1 MIIYSFAFPLFVQI
15 KIIVIFN
22 INREKKQMKN
32 ISRRSFIGTSAT
44 GMLGLS
50 TGLSAKSYGRIL
62 GSNDR
67 INIAFLGTG
76 ARSYG
81 HRRMVQGSSQDK
93 NLGVVAVCDIWNQNR
108 EKAAADC
115 FDKFGTKVTQYKYSE
130 ELLNDKDVDAVMI
143 ATGDHQHA
151 RILDEVVKAG
161 KDCYCEKPMAQSI
174 EDAKLA
180 RDTVL
185 NSKQIVQM
193 GSQWVSEPI
202 HRKVRDI
209 VRSGKLGQITKIEQ
223 CWNDNNHRW
232 HVPDDADVASI
243 REEDT
248 DWNRWLLGKP
258 YEPFDPRKYFEFR
271 IFKKYSGGI
280 TSQWMSHG
288 IGLVHFYT
296 DTAIPDSMVAS
307 GGIFGWP
314 DIRENPDTFEA
325 LATYEK
331 ERFLYSYSSS
341 YANKFGDNTII
352 RGKDGTLFSHG
363 GEGAPRWFF
372 IPEHL
377 NLPAGFDFY
386 EGLKQAIARGEAE
399 MITVPEFEGLVPA
412 TSISDDSK
420 PHLDNWIDCIRA
432 RNPETNGHIKSGYW
446 HSIGIIM
453 ATQAYREGKKLYWD
467 RTTEEIIEQPAG
479 AL

>member
-1 MIIYSFAFPLFVQI
+1 MM
-15 KIIVIFN
+15 
-22 INREKKQMKN
+22 EK
-32 ISRRSFIGTSAT
+32 ISRRNFLGASVT
-44 GMLGLS
+44 GMLGFS
-50 TGLSAKSYGRIL
+50 TGLSAKSYKRII

-81 HRRMVQGSSQDK
+81 HRRMVQGSCQDK
-93 NLGVVAVCDIWNQNR
+93 NLGVVAVCDIWKQNR

-115 FDKFGTKVTQYKYSE
+115 LEKFNTKVKQFKYSE

-151 RILDEVVKAG
+151 RILDEVIKAG
-161 KDCYCEKPMAQSI
+161 KDCYCEKPMAQNI
-174 EDAKLA
+174 EEAKLA

-209 VRSGKLGQITKIEQ
+209 VRSGKLGQITKIDQ

-232 HVPDDADVASI
+232 HEPDDPDVASI

-248 DWNRWLLGKP
+248 DWNRWLLGMP

-271 IFKKYSGGI
+271 IFEKYSGGI

-296 DTAIPDSMVAS
+296 DTAIPDSMVS
-307 GGIFGWP
+307 NGGIFGWP
-314 DIRENPDTFEA
+314 DIRENPDTFQA
-325 LATYEK
+325 LATYNK
-331 ERFLYSYSSS
+331 ERFLYSYSSH
-341 YANKFGDNTII
+341 YASKFGDHTII
-352 RGKDGTLFSHG
+352 RGKNGTLFSHG
-363 GEGAPRWFF
+363 GEGSPRWFF

-386 EGLKQAIARGEAE
+386 EGLKQAIAQGEAE
-399 MITVPEFEGLVPA
+399 MITVPEFEGKVPP

-420 PHLDNWIDCIRA
+420 PHLNNWIECIRD
-432 RNPETNGHIKSGYW
+432 RNPETNGHIMSGYW

-453 ATQAYREGKKLYWD
+453 ATRSYREGKKLFWD
-467 RTTEEIIEQPAG
+467 RKLEEIVEKQPG
-479 AL
+479 E